1 MFFHLGYNTLW
12 PDDLSLRAKT
22 KNPGKELGAHNNV
35 SPHGEVIRAI
45 CDDENF
51 TAKAIK
57 NGTNQVVLKTHLDI
71 RFLAGEHTKGLPGID
86 CHVQRLISLL
96 AIALLVQH
104 GDFLHLINP
113 VMFNHTGV

>member
-1 MFFHLGYNTLW
+1 MSFHLGNDTLR
-12 PDDLSLRAKT
+12 PDDLSLRAKSE
-22 KNPGKELGAHNNV
+22 NPGKELGAHNNV
-35 SPHGEVIRAI
+35 SPYGEVIWTI

-57 NGTNQVVLKTHLDI
+57 NGTNQVVLEAHLDI

-96 AIALLVQH
+96 AILS
-104 GDFLHLINP
+104 
-113 VMFNHTGV
+113 TR